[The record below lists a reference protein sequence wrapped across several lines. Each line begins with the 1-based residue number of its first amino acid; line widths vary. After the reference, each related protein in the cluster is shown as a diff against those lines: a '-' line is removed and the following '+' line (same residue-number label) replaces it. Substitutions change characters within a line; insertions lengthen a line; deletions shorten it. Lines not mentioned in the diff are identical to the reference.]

1 MLVYFTLDLSCLN
14 RGALTN
20 LLQVITKKLGC
31 HKETARCSVFF
42 ACTQWLFNCYLHSLH
57 KSRCECKT
65 M

>member
-31 HKETARCSVFF
+31 HKETARCSVFLP
-42 ACTQWLFNCYLHSLH
+42 APNDSSIVIYRHCT
-57 KSRCECKT
+57 
-65 M
+65 